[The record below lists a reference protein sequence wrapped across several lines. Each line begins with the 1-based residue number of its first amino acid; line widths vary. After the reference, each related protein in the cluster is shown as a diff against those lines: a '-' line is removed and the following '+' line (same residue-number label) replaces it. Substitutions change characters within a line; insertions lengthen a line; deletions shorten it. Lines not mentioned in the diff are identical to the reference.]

1 MKKMLAEWKA
11 GMMSQIEAIA
21 KERDEA
27 TCMSKCSTEEKVKLE
42 CIVMECLMEWVENEK
57 RLQQLNRE
65 LLEMQS
71 RSESER
77 KAMEE
82 EIQNLEKK
90 KISFWPGLLAVA
102 SLAAVGA
109 MCLV

>member
-1 MKKMLAEWKA
+1 
-11 GMMSQIEAIA
+11 
-21 KERDEA
+21 
-27 TCMSKCSTEEKVKLE
+27 
-42 CIVMECLMEWVENEK
+42 
-57 RLQQLNRE
+57 
-65 LLEMQS
+65 MQS

>member
-42 CIVMECLMEWVENEK
+42 CIVMECLME
-57 RLQQLNRE
+57 
-65 LLEMQS
+65 
-71 RSESER
+71 
-77 KAMEE
+77 
-82 EIQNLEKK
+82 
-90 KISFWPGLLAVA
+90 
-102 SLAAVGA
+102 
-109 MCLV
+109 